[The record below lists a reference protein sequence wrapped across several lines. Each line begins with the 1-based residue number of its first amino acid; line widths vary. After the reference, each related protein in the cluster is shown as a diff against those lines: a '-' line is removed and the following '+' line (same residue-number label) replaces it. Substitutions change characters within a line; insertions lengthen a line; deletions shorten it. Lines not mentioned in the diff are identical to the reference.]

1 MTHQTHPKFN
11 PQRPFD
17 NAQGRHHRRS
27 IRIREYDYCIGAYF
41 VTIVTYQR
49 DLLFGTIEN
58 GEIILNDFGNI
69 AAECWRAIPEH
80 FPHVE
85 LGAHVVMPNHVHGI
99 IIINGRGTISVGAT
113 QWVAPTIPNARPNG
127 PKRGSL
133 GAIIGSYK
141 MAVTRRIQHEHNAT
155 AIWQRNYYE
164 HIIRNE
170 KDHQRITDYIEANP
184 LRWNDDDEN
193 PSNS

>member
-1 MTHQTHPKFN
+1 
-11 PQRPFD
+11 
-17 NAQGRHHRRS
+17 
-27 IRIREYDYCIGAYF
+27 
-41 VTIVTYQR
+41 
-49 DLLFGTIEN
+49 LLFGTIEN